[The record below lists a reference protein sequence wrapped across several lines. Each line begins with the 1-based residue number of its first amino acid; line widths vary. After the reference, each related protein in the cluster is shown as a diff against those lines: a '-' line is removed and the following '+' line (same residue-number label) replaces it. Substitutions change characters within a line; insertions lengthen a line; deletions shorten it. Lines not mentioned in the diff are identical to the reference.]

1 MLSSRVSQVRVLLVD
16 DHPVVRAGLR
26 YVLEQG
32 DRLVVIGES
41 ESGRDAIRLTG
52 ELKPDVVFMDITMP
66 DMNGIEATRE
76 IKARYPAAKV
86 LVVST
91 HSDDEYVLG
100 ALEAGADGYLLKR
113 CHPQELRAGVLQ
125 VHAGERVIHQSV
137 VHALISRAVNRPTQP
152 ARETLSERERE
163 VLQMLAE
170 GATSKEIAAILGL
183 RPKTVENHRA
193 RILDKLG
200 AANSAAAVRTALA
213 DGLVT
218 SAVSS
223 QSQKPGWNPRVA

>member
-1 MLSSRVSQVRVLLVD
+1 MVSARMNPVRVLLVD

-32 DRLVVIGES
+32 YRLVVIGES

-52 ELKPDVVFMDITMP
+52 ELRPDVVFMDITMP
-66 DMNGIEATRE
+66 DMSGIEATRE
-76 IKARYPAAKV
+76 IKARFPEARV
-86 LVVST
+86 LIVST

-137 VHALISRAVNRPTQP
+137 VHALISRAVRPAQP
-152 ARETLSERERE
+152 SREALSERERE
-163 VLQMLAE
+163 VLQLLAE
-170 GATSKEIAAILGL
+170 GATSKEIAAMLGL

-213 DGLVT
+213 EGLVVPAT
-218 SAVSS
+218 SRQPQWSS
-223 QSQKPGWNPRVA
+223 RVA